1 MKIESLRHAF
11 NSYRDE
17 TKSES
22 GKNPTKYRYPKNLRN
37 KAIKYYE
44 SHPEVGAQE
53 LATMLGISSTSRDR
67 WFGNVN
73 RQEQIRKESPEDAFI
88 EMVSGADHP
97 SAKEDPEPESQPDI
111 RIRCIDITVPGG
123 ADPDRIMAVM
133 RSLIREAN

>member
-11 NSYRDE
+11 NSYRDQ

-37 KAIKYYE
+37 KATKYYE
-44 SHPEVGAQE
+44 SHPEIEAQE
-53 LATMLGISSTSRDR
+53 LATLLGISSTSRDR

-73 RQEQIRKESPEDAFI
+73 RSDRIQKENPEDTFI
-88 EMVSGADHP
+88 EMVSGVDHT
-97 SAKEDPEPESQPDI
+97 SATEGPEPESQPDI

-123 ADPDRIMAVM
+123 TNSDQIIAVM
-133 RSLIREAN
+133 RSLIREAD